1 MTDAVD
7 DAFRALRIEY
17 LASLPDRLE
26 ELRTEIASLRSGRT
40 EAASALKVRLHRL
53 AGSGGSYGFVQ
64 LSSLARE
71 AERWLTANVGVSET
85 DELELILTRL
95 SEAATEA
102 QREVG
107 GEAGKRGSGEAGQ

>member
-17 LASLPDRLE
+17 LASLPGRLE
-26 ELRTEIASLRSGRT
+26 ELRADVAGLRTGRPD
-40 EAASALKVRLHRL
+40 AGPSLKVRLHRL

-71 AERWLTANVGVSET
+71 AEHWLAANAGVGET
-85 DELELILTRL
+85 DGLELILNRL

-107 GEAGKRGSGEAGQ
+107 G

>member
-1 MTDAVD
+1 MSDAVD

-26 ELRTEIASLRSGRT
+26 EMRADVASLRSGD
-40 EAASALKVRLHRL
+40 AAAVPTLKVRLHRL

-71 AERWLTANVGVSET
+71 AERWLTANEGVSET
-85 DELELILTRL
+85 GELELILNRL
-95 SEAATEA
+95 TEAAQEA
-102 QREVG
+102 QR
-107 GEAGKRGSGEAGQ
+107 KI